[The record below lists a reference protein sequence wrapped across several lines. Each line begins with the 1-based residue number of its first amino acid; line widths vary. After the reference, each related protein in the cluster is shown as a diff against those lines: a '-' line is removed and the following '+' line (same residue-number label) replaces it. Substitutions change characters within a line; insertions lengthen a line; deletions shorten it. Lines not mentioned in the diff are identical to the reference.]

1 MKKQAK
7 KKPYTKPEV
16 TKHDQLSQMT
26 FSSH

>member
-1 MKKQAK
+1 MKKQEK
-7 KKPYTKPEV
+7 KKPYAKPEV